1 MRVLFSRGCGA
12 GLALA
17 LLALCAAAC
26 GTIGV
31 PLEEVTESPLALVY
45 WDGPAA
51 RARAEVMESLRRGQG
66 SGPRRQGMAS
76 LDDVA
81 RLMGSSA
88 TASEKLSRLPGRIML
103 VNVRTLEQ
111 TRFASAPPNARP
123 LAWSKDRQRLLFSSD
138 HLDSGR
144 TQLFEYNAES
154 GDVRKLTRGPVLHLE
169 GDYGS
174 DGQLLF
180 NWVELGDGEAG
191 AGMDVRQAKGG
202 PIQRVISGFYP
213 SGPRWSPRDD
223 FFLYVDADPGGAVRD
238 RSAVVIRGF
247 ESEEAGTRLALGRDA
262 IFSPDGDWIVFASQG
277 SGGWRLHRMRP
288 DGSARKPLGK
298 SALSARW
305 PAVSPD
311 GRHVA
316 YISNEDGFDR
326 LYLRRM
332 DGSGDRILLAD
343 GAVAFPIW

>member
-1 MRVLFSRGCGA
+1 MRAPLSRVRA
-12 GLALA
+12 GLCIALIA
-17 LLALCAAAC
+17 FSAAAC
-26 GTIGV
+26 GTLGV

-51 RARAEVMESLRRGQG
+51 RARAEVVDELQRGPGAGFRRE
-66 SGPRRQGMAS
+66 GMAS

-88 TASEKLSRLPGRIML
+88 TASERLSRLPGRIIL

-111 TRFASAPPNARP
+111 TRFAPAPPNARP
-123 LAWSKDRQRLLFSSD
+123 LAWSKDRNKLLFSSD

-144 TQLFEYNAES
+144 TQLFEYNSAS
-154 GDVRKLTRGPVLHLE
+154 GDVRKLTWGPVLHLE
-169 GDYGS
+169 GDYGP

-180 NWVELGDGEAG
+180 NWVDLGAGEAG
-191 AGMDVRQAKGG
+191 AGMDLRQSKGG
-202 PIQRVISGFYP
+202 PTQRVISGTYP
-213 SGPRWSPRDD
+213 SGPRVSPRDD
-223 FFLYVDADPGGAVRD
+223 ALLYINADRGGGVRD
-238 RSAVVIRGF
+238 RSEVVIKGLGN
-247 ESEEAGTRLALGRDA
+247 EEPISRLAFGRDA
-262 IFSPDGDWIVFASQG
+262 VFSPDGEWIVFSSQG

-305 PAVSPD
+305 PAISPD

-316 YISNEDGFDR
+316 YISNEDGLDR

-332 DGSGDRILLAD
+332 DGTGDRILLED
-343 GAVAFPIW
+343 GAVAFPVW